1 MKCIAIDDEPVALR
15 ILSEYC
21 RRIGDLEIQTYTNPE
36 KGMEQV
42 RKIKPDLLFLDIEM
56 GEMNGI
62 DLARSLP
69 DGVFLIFTTAYAQYA
84 VEGFELNAVDYLQKP
99 FTFSRFE
106 KALQKV
112 SQLKSLYELER
123 SQTSRKDEID
133 LMVEYKHVTVNWNDI
148 LYLEA
153 MDNYVRIYL
162 YSAKP
167 LLPQMSLKTILS
179 LLPAG
184 KFVRVHKSYVIP
196 LSRIARYT
204 RSQVW
209 LKQVEQPIP
218 IGRTY
223 VDHFLQ
229 LHKNN
234 TSVKIYR
241 SIVTFNISIMSRK
254 NKNQTNIWIAIE
266 AIFLIILLIIWLTVA
281 DFTGDTDVA
290 AFIAPAFSGLTFLK
304 L

>member
-21 RRIGDLEIQTYTNPE
+21 RRIGDLEIHTYTNPE

-133 LMVEYKHVTVNWNDI
+133 LM
-148 LYLEA
+148 
-153 MDNYVRIYL
+153 
-162 YSAKP
+162 
-167 LLPQMSLKTILS
+167 SLKTILS

-229 LHKNN
+229 LHKKKE
-234 TSVKIYR
+234 V
-241 SIVTFNISIMSRK
+241 
-254 NKNQTNIWIAIE
+254 
-266 AIFLIILLIIWLTVA
+266 
-281 DFTGDTDVA
+281 
-290 AFIAPAFSGLTFLK
+290 
-304 L
+304 

>member
-112 SQLKSLYELER
+112 SQLESLYELER

-162 YSAKP
+162 YSSKP

-229 LHKNN
+229 LHKKKE
-234 TSVKIYR
+234 V
-241 SIVTFNISIMSRK
+241 
-254 NKNQTNIWIAIE
+254 
-266 AIFLIILLIIWLTVA
+266 
-281 DFTGDTDVA
+281 
-290 AFIAPAFSGLTFLK
+290 
-304 L
+304 